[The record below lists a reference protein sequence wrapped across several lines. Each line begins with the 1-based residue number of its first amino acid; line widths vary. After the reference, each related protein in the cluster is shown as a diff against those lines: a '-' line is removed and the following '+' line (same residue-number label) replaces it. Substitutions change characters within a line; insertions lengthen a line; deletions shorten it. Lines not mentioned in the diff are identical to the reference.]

1 MTPPAKRRF
10 PNRLSRKIIPAFY
23 KRLTNVFGKRHSM
36 GRVSRLMESHS
47 TITSNHGRMLQ
58 IGKEMDKLFQRQ
70 IELMKSETFV
80 GLTPLEHQEYE
91 RIAEKLSGLF
101 RELARLKRID

>member
-1 MTPPAKRRF
+1 
-10 PNRLSRKIIPAFY
+10 
-23 KRLTNVFGKRHSM
+23 
-36 GRVSRLMESHS
+36 MESQS

-58 IGKEMDKLFQRQ
+58 IGRELDSLFQRQ
-70 IELMKSETFV
+70 IELMKSETLV